1 MAAGASKA
9 PAPAPRPPEHASG
22 PPSVVLHQNLRL
34 HSGATGGE
42 ASAQGGGALVAA
54 AVQGAGGD
62 GGKAAAARGVGGDGE
77 GRGLVH
83 GVGGGEVRA
92 AAAQGGRGG
101 GGYPIVTKETSGFGP
116 PVGASEA
123 MEDMVQAS
131 AAARALVHLLLA
143 ACGGGGDGLTSG
155 KTGATG
161 AIAPVLQQARMV
173 SGLSGRGVRTGCMGE
188 EQGRD
193 TGNPNPNPNPNLGAP
208 EGRWTQQ
215 QEEVAGAAISTTRT
229 TSGTRQRS
237 RPALTPAPLPELVA
251 AIVEALAE
259 VMRTWDASL
268 APTGDAGGD
277 PTVMT
282 CRAVAGED
290 GVTATDGV
298 GAVCGGCGDKRT
310 SGTPGG
316 GSLDAAAGMRAPCA
330 DGERGLD
337 VLHGRSTGQGGR
349 RSREPPRQPEP

>member
-9 PAPAPRPPEHASG
+9 PAPAPLPPVRASG
-22 PPSVVLHQNLRL
+22 PSSVALHLNPRL
-34 HSGATGGE
+34 HSGAMGGV
-42 ASAQGGGALVAA
+42 AAAQGGDALAA
-54 AVQGAGGD
+54 AMQGVGGD
-62 GGKAAAARGVGGDGE
+62 GGKAAVARGVGGDDE
-77 GRGLVH
+77 DRGLVH
-83 GVGGGEVRA
+83 GAGGGEVRA
-92 AAAQGGRGG
+92 AAAQGGCGG
-101 GGYPIVTKETSGFGP
+101 GGDPIVTKETSGVAP

-143 ACGGGGDGLTSG
+143 ACGGGGDVRTSG

-161 AIAPVLQQARMV
+161 ATAPVLQHACTV
-173 SGLSGRGVRTGCMGE
+173 SGLMGRGVRTGCMGE

-193 TGNPNPNPNPNLGAP
+193 TGNPNPNPNPNFGAP
-208 EGRWTQQ
+208 EGMWTQQ
-215 QEEVAGAAISTTRT
+215 QEAVAGAAISTTRT
-229 TSGTRQRS
+229 TSGTQQRS
-237 RPALTPAPLPELVA
+237 RPALTPAPSPELVA
-251 AIVEALAE
+251 EIVEALAE

-268 APTGDAGGD
+268 APTGEAGGD

-282 CRAVAGED
+282 CRAVAGEG

-298 GAVCGGCGDKRT
+298 GAVCGGGGDKMT

-316 GSLDAAAGMRAPCA
+316 GSLDAAGMRAPCA

-337 VLHGRSTGQGGR
+337 VLHGGSTGQAGR
-349 RSREPPRQPEP
+349 RSREPPGQPKP